1 MKKTIIQTMEQ
12 REIISD
18 GIEIRESEDGVKIIS
33 GYAVKWEMKSL
44 TLGYWNRFKEQ
55 FKKGAFT
62 NSLSQDDQRGL
73 WSHDTSQV
81 LGRTKNGTLRL
92 FEDDIGLRFEIDLPS
107 TTLGNDAYETIKR
120 GDVDGVSFG
129 FKMQKEEWDESDPD
143 NITRSILQAKLFEI
157 SPVAFP
163 AYPDSVVSARKYDPY
178 KEYLEMR
185 EADKEPFFNIQ
196 NIKKKLDLKMKESGD
211 L

>member
-1 MKKTIIQTMEQ
+1 MNKTEK
-12 REIISD
+12 RELLSSAL
-18 GIEIRESEDGVKIIS
+18 EIRESENGIRTIA
-33 GYAVKWEMKSL
+33 GYAVKWEMKSV
-44 TLGYWNRFKEQ
+44 TMGYWQRFKEQ

-62 NSLSQDDQRGL
+62 DSLTQDDQLAL

-92 FEDDIGLRFEIDLPS
+92 FEDEVGLRFELDLAD
-107 TTLGNDAYETIKR
+107 TTLGDDTYKTIKR

-129 FKMQKEEWDESDPD
+129 FQMAKEEWDESDPD
-143 NITRSILQAKLFEI
+143 NVVRSVTKAKLLEI

-163 AYPDSVVSARKYDPY
+163 AYPDSQVSARSHDPY
-178 KEYLEMR
+178 KQFVNERNQTELR
-185 EADKEPFFNIQ
+185 
-196 NIKKKLDLKMKESGD
+196 KKLILKTY